1 MHCKILADIFIVLRR
16 FRTDVCVAFFEPAGS
31 FFENQM
37 LKNSFFGSTPKK
49 NISTFIMHI
58 NNVLCT
64 KKGVRR
70 ALLLKKKMKK
80 NMVGVRT
87 YADYLLIWR
96 SILKNE
102 LLDLK

>member
-1 MHCKILADIFIVLRR
+1 M
-16 FRTDVCVAFFEPAGS
+16 
-31 FFENQM
+31 
-37 LKNSFFGSTPKK
+37 
-49 NISTFIMHI
+49 
-58 NNVLCT
+58 
-64 KKGVRR
+64 
-70 ALLLKKKMKK
+70 LLKKKLKK